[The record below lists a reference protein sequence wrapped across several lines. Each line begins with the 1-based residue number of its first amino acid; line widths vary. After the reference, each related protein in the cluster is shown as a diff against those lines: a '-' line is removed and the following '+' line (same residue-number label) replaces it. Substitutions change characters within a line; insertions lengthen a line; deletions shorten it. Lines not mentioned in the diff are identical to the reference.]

1 MTPTTDP
8 LFFFFF
14 YLKNYNYS
22 SNYYYIFFSS
32 SSIWR
37 RRYYRRHFTLHDAIN
52 KVFRHFLTE
61 RDRDAFR
68 PRASETSSSR
78 RGKRTIGEECQN
90 FVCLSSSPRR
100 HCSVSLALFCTLFT
114 YFVLYYIY
122 PIKHSGYCYTK
133 APKIWVDEMTK
144 THIFLPW
151 WKFWD
156 NFKTQLYI
164 V

>member
-1 MTPTTDP
+1 MTTTILSSP
-8 LFFFFF
+8 L
-14 YLKNYNYS
+14 YP
-22 SNYYYIFFSS
+22 
-32 SSIWR
+32 
-37 RRYYRRHFTLHDAIN
+37 LHDAIN

-164 V
+164 VYNVNIVCK